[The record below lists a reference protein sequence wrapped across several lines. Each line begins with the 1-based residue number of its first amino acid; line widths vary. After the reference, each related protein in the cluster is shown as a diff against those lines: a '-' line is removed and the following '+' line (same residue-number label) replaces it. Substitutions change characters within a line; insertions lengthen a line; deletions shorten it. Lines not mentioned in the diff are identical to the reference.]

1 VQHVQKLLSTRG
13 GTIAVSAFAALLA
26 AVIFLVYLRRY
37 QSSVDE
43 SGQPMTVFV
52 AKNLIEKGTP
62 GTVLASEDLYERTTV
77 PREDLHEGAI
87 ADPNVLKGRVAVEDI
102 LPGDQ
107 LTTADF
113 TAAASEKLTHNL
125 TEYQR
130 GIAVPLDAA
139 HGLIGHVQTGDHVDV
154 LVGFNVEDRDTQRG
168 GPVLRVLMQDI
179 VVLDAPQD
187 AAAGG
192 PVGAGGTKTSNVV
205 LRMTDEQAA
214 QLAFSSDNGKV
225 WIVVRPKAGAESHLP
240 SMVTVER
247 LLTGVKPLPLSA
259 NGSRGA
265 QQ

>member
-52 AKNLIEKGTP
+52 AKSLIEKGTP

-77 PREDLHEGAI
+77 PREDLNEGAI
-87 ADPNVLKGRVAVEDI
+87 ADPNVLTGRVAVEDI

-113 TAAASEKLTHNL
+113 TAAANEKLTHNL
-125 TEYQR
+125 TEFQR

-168 GPVLRVLMQDI
+168 GPVL
-179 VVLDAPQD
+179 LDAPD
-187 AAAGG
+187 ETAAGG

-205 LRMTDEQAA
+205 LRLTDEQAA

-225 WIVVRPKAGAESHLP
+225 WIIVRPKGGAESHLP

-259 NGSRGA
+259 NGSKGA